1 MARTDELTT
10 TPKGFRRFLH
20 LLTGRLTVMLVP
32 HSERNIRH
40 FHVNGLVLISILL
53 IFLGTL
59 GLFTY
64 LASIQIAASRVAEEQ
79 QDQLAEDSL
88 NLDRLLSEVR
98 DAVRVARSFDVELA
112 ETVRSLGIDPPR
124 DDSPSGIGRGDLAD
138 FFDLEI
144 VSEDDLREIQE
155 LQGLTGVFAGAVEP
169 IQGMRSLLQARQN
182 LLADIPNLWPV
193 GQGFGRVSVEFGPNI
208 HPVSGKW
215 YLQKGIFIAGPQ
227 GTPVLASATGR
238 VVEMGYDTEQGLYV
252 VLRHN
257 YGFRT
262 RYSYLESILVREG
275 QDVIQGEQIG
285 TLGNTGISP
294 GPHLNFVVMLG
305 TDVVDPAAFLKIR
318 SDGTPGGI
326 VAR

>member
-1 MARTDELTT
+1 MTRKDELTT
-10 TPKGFRRFLH
+10 TPKGFRRFQH
-20 LLTGRLTVMLVP
+20 LLTGRLTIMLVP

-40 FHVNGLVLISILL
+40 FHVNGVVLVGVVFL
-53 IFLGTL
+53 FLGTL

-64 LASIQIAASRVAEEQ
+64 LASIHIAASRIAQEQ
-79 QDQLAEDSL
+79 QEKMAEDSV
-88 NLDRLLSEVR
+88 NLDMMLSEVR

-112 ETVRSLGIDPPR
+112 ETVRSLGLDPPR
-124 DDSPSGIGRGDLAD
+124 DDTPSGIGRGDLAD

-155 LQGLTGVFAGAVEP
+155 LQGLTDVFAGAVEP
-169 IQGMRSLLQARQN
+169 LQGVRSLLQARQN

-208 HPVSGKW
+208 HPVTGQW

-227 GTPVLASATGR
+227 GTSVLASATGR
-238 VVEMGYDTEQGLYV
+238 VVEMGYDTEFGLYV
-252 VLRHN
+252 ILRHN

-275 QDVIQGEQIG
+275 QNVIQGEQIG
-285 TLGNTGISP
+285 TLGSTGISP
-294 GPHLNFVVMLG
+294 GSHLNFVVMLG

-318 SDGTPGGI
+318 SDGTPSGI